1 MYACMNAYI
10 HTLKGHIYIIYMHAC
25 VCIHNLKAVLRLYEG
40 AFKALLRCA
49 WRRRESVYAVAG
61 VASEAMGCVP
71 IKQCPL
77 QLAQQL
83 TLY

>member
-1 MYACMNAYI
+1 MYIYI
-10 HTLKGHIYIIYMHAC
+10 LSRVIYIIYMHAC

-40 AFKALLRCA
+40 AFKARLRCA
-49 WRRRESVYAVAG
+49 WRRRECVCAVAG